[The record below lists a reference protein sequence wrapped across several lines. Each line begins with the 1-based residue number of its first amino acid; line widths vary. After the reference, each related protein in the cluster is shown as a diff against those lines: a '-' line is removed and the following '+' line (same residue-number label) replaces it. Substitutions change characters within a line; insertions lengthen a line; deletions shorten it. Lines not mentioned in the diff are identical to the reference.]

1 MKTLKELNAIK
12 VRSIHRNLT
21 TAKLKLT
28 TKNSYIFLSPTIAM
42 AAKDYHALVPWEKF
56 EARVLAAGTSTRKSV
71 LSGLAAAAALDIPYL
86 VPRSKRTRRALYPA
100 TIELTLPGATSPS
113 SKKCWSPHYRYL
125 YGNLPTEHITESNNL
140 RTTTIERTF
149 VDILRLYGPREALA
163 FIESAMEKH
172 RIRKQAMMQRVK
184 NLGAIKGVKWALAL
198 LSRAH
203 NKIQSVYETLGR
215 YRLEQADLPEIV
227 SLIPQATLR
236 EGGETYYP
244 DLLINGFLIV
254 EIDGDIKYEENA
266 IGALLQERRRE
277 RELQRRG
284 YTIIRFSPLEVED
297 AIVPI
302 VRTTLQR
309 IAQRVRRAA

>member
-1 MKTLKELNAIK
+1 MKTLEELNAIK

-28 TKNSYIFLSPTIAM
+28 TKNSYIFLSATIAM
-42 AAKDYHALVPWEKF
+42 PAKNYHTLVPWEKF
-56 EARVLAAGTSTRKSV
+56 EARVLAAGISTRKSV
-71 LSGLAAAAALDIPYL
+71 LSGLAAAVALDIPYL
-86 VPRSKRTRRALYPA
+86 VPRSKHTRRALYPT
-100 TIELTLPGATSPS
+100 TIELTLPGTTSPS

-125 YGNLPTEHITESNNL
+125 YGNLPAEHITESNNL

-149 VDILRLYGPREALA
+149 VDILKLYGPREALA
-163 FIESAMEKH
+163 FIEAAMEKY
-172 RIRKQAMMQRVK
+172 RIHKQVMMQRVK
-184 NLGAIKGVKWALAL
+184 SLGAIKGIKWALAL
-198 LSRAH
+198 LSHAH

-215 YRLEQADLPEIV
+215 YCLEQANLPEIV
-227 SLIPQATLR
+227 SIIPQATLR

-244 DLLINGFLIV
+244 DLLINRFLIV
-254 EIDGDIKYEENA
+254 EIDGDIKYEENT
-266 IGALLQERRRE
+266 IGVLLQERRRE

-302 VRTTLQR
+302 VRTTIQR
-309 IAQRVRRAA
+309 ITQRVRHAA